1 MAGNLKEHIELRQ
14 SLAVAVEVQRSLL
27 PAADP
32 AAAGLDIAGRSKY
45 CDAAGGD
52 YFDFIDVANPR
63 ERAILIA
70 VGDVMG
76 HGISA
81 ALLMASA
88 RAALRA
94 QATGSGDLARVMT
107 KALVA
112 ARPEEEIG
120 SALQKMQSLGCRH
133 LPVVDEGNLIGM
145 LSLRDLLKID
155 DDNNRA
161 RASFL
166 SELVTY
172 SPDYDS

>member
-1 MAGNLKEHIELRQ
+1 MKQISELIEGHPLILAQ
-14 SLAVAVEVQRSLL
+14 SSDNVRDVARKMSERNIGAIAVLDSGKLVGIFSERDLMTRVV
-27 PAADP
+27 
-32 AAAGLDIAGRSKY
+32 AAGLDPDDTPVS
-45 CDAAGGD
+45 
-52 YFDFIDVANPR
+52 N
-63 ERAILIA
+63 
-70 VGDVMG
+70 
-76 HGISA
+76 
-81 ALLMASA
+81 
-88 RAALRA
+88 
-94 QATGSGDLARVMT
+94 VMT
-107 KALVA
+107 RALVA

-133 LPVVDEGNLIGM
+133 LPVVEEGNLIGM